1 MATSMSA
8 EALKN
13 VDMTVGP
20 APFHVQDRASGARSS
35 GSSSTFL
42 IYSEYF
48 GLRGRPF
55 SLLPDPDFLFWSAI
69 HTRAYAML
77 EYGLAT
83 FAPITV
89 ITGEIGAGKT
99 TLIRHLLRAAP
110 QDLRIG
116 LISNAHSRRGALL
129 DWVLSSLGQDVG
141 NRVSYVKRFSLFE
154 AFLRSQQAEGRHT
167 VLILDEAQNLSEQM
181 LEELRCFSN
190 MNGDSNELLQLVLVG
205 QPELNQIIERKK
217 MVQFAQRVSAQFHL
231 SGMPCDA
238 VRDYI
243 AHRLSIAGANREIF
257 TPAACELVYSASRGL
272 PRVINQICDYA
283 LVYAFADNLRV
294 VDAGLVRQVVQ
305 DKKIQLI
312 DPQSALQQCSLKGDR
327 VSVFRWASEQD
338 LED

>member
-1 MATSMSA
+1 
-8 EALKN
+8 
-13 VDMTVGP
+13 
-20 APFHVQDRASGARSS
+20 
-35 GSSSTFL
+35 
-42 IYSEYF
+42 
-48 GLRGRPF
+48 
-55 SLLPDPDFLFWSAI
+55 
-69 HTRAYAML
+69 
-77 EYGLAT
+77 
-83 FAPITV
+83 
-89 ITGEIGAGKT
+89 
-99 TLIRHLLRAAP
+99 LLRAAP

-129 DWVLSSLGQDVG
+129 NWILSSLGRDVG
-141 NRVSYVKRFSLFE
+141 DRVSYVKRFSLFE

-190 MNGDSNELLQLVLVG
+190 MNGDSDELLQLVLVG

-243 AHRLSIAGANREIF
+243 THRLRIAGADREIF
-257 TPAACELVYSASRGL
+257 TPEACEIVYSASRGL

-283 LVYAFADNLRV
+283 LVYAFADNLRI

-305 DKKIQLI
+305 DKKIQMI
-312 DPQSALQQCSLKGDR
+312 NSSAPPQRAGVGRDR

-338 LED
+338 VEE